1 MSDHMVDLTDSNV
14 ETEVLQSKIP
24 VLVDF
29 WASWCRPC
37 LMIAP
42 TVEALAQDYN
52 GRAKVGKLNV
62 DENMGVAGKYKIQ
75 GIPALL
81 LFKEGEV
88 RDQIMGAQS
97 KETIQ
102 AMLDRN
108 L

>member
-1 MSDHMVDLTDSNV
+1 MSDNTVELTDSNF

-88 RDQIMGAQS
+88 RDQIIGAQS
-97 KETIQ
+97 KDNIQ

>member
-1 MSDHMVDLTDSNV
+1 MSDNTVELTDSNF

-37 LMIAP
+37 IMLAP

-97 KETIQ
+97 KDNIQ

>member
-1 MSDHMVDLTDSNV
+1 MSDHMVELTDSNF

-97 KETIQ
+97 KDNIQ

>member
-1 MSDHMVDLTDSNV
+1 MSDHTVELTDSNF

-29 WASWCRPC
+29 WASWCSPC

-88 RDQIMGAQS
+88 RDQIVGAQS
-97 KETIQ
+97 KDNIQ

>member
-1 MSDHMVDLTDSNV
+1 MSDNTVELTDSNF

-88 RDQIMGAQS
+88 RDQIMGAQP
-97 KETIQ
+97 KENIQ

>member
-1 MSDHMVDLTDSNV
+1 MSDNTVELTDSNF
-14 ETEVLQSKIP
+14 ETEVLQSKIL

-88 RDQIMGAQS
+88 RDQIMGAQP
-97 KETIQ
+97 KENIQ

>member
-1 MSDHMVDLTDSNV
+1 MSDHTVELTDSNF

-37 LMIAP
+37 IMLAP

-88 RDQIMGAQS
+88 RDQIVGAQS
-97 KETIQ
+97 KDNIQ